1 VCVCFEVFTYC
12 CGVVAGD
19 IGMARDRGMFQ
30 GTAERHFNKTCL
42 FLAFAAIGSMEEC
55 SYHIC
60 LHYFLSALQQDGNLH
75 I

>member
-1 VCVCFEVFTYC
+1 
-12 CGVVAGD
+12 
-19 IGMARDRGMFQ
+19 MFQ
-30 GTAERHFNKTCL
+30 GTVERHVNKTCL
-42 FLAFAAIGSMEEC
+42 FLALAGIGSMEEC